1 MSTASRPDFMTNE
14 KVCTNNVHYG
24 GSWSNYYPLADSS
37 QGYKAG
43 EGCSVVVKARETN
56 TGLIYIAKN
65 LYASKVA
72 PFRLLPGEA
81 IELRVKD
88 LSQILVGS
96 EVAGE
101 AVNWIVEL

>member
-1 MSTASRPDFMTNE
+1 MSTASRPDFMTNT
-14 KVCTNNVHYG
+14 KTCTAAM
-24 GSWSNYYPLADSS
+24 SDWTQYYPLADST

-43 EGCSVVVKARETN
+43 EGCSVVVRSRQTN

-72 PFRLLPGEA
+72 PFRLSPGEA

-88 LSQILVGS
+88 LSQILVGA

-101 AVNWIVEL
+101 IVDWIVEL